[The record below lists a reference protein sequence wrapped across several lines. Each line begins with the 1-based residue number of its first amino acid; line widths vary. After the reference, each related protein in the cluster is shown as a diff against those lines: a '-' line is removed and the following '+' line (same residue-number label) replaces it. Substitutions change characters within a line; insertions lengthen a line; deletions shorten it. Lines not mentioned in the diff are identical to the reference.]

1 MAETVTRAQ
10 EAYDRGDA
18 ETLASFY
25 AEDGVPEV
33 ARPAE
38 RGKNEERPF

>member
-10 EAYDRGDA
+10 EAYERGDA

-33 ARPAE
+33 AP
-38 RGKNEERPF
+38 RGTRQNEERPF